1 MRNNKLDMLDSYVKA
16 GISPILLEE
25 IPTTAFKNAV
35 VIEANCTND
44 LLNGHYED
52 INFVPPEWY
61 NKLLEKSKNT
71 YALLVINELNKIAS
85 EDQLKFIELF
95 KYKKISTFELP
106 KNCIIVVTASNLY
119 KNPINEEVYSLLVH
133 I

>member
-95 KYKKISTFELP
+95 KYKKIVHLNYP
-106 KNCIIVVTASNLY
+106 KIVL
-119 KNPINEEVYSLLVH
+119 
-133 I
+133 